1 MPSRRAASVFKF
13 GFLAGLL
20 ALLFNFLLRLGGI
33 AAFPPESALNAF
45 LRVVPASI
53 EEPAVELLGDLAG
66 QLGLVIATLIAAAVY
81 GAGTMAF
88 DRYAATRVAAK
99 GLSRFESLLVLGAL
113 PWAVFGL
120 ALFPLDGDSLFGTS
134 SSVSSATSP
143 WIFPFTFLLVQGVF
157 ALTLS
162 RWYDPR
168 TRSVVAAQEVTQGPD
183 VARREFI
190 EKGAI
195 GVLAV
200 LAALVGLAGLGQ
212 LIPARVRPMGGSQ
225 PIDLQDAPAIF
236 SDPRLTSLVH
246 YEVTPNED
254 FYRVAVDVVDPVV
267 DASTWALVVDGL
279 VSRPKKYSL
288 AELQA
293 LPGTSQYTTF
303 ECVSNTVNGGLI
315 GNAKWGGVRIS
326 DLLGDAGGAQ
336 VGAKYVVFYGAEGY
350 SVGIPLEKAMMDD
363 SILAYS
369 MNAQPL
375 PGHHGFP
382 LRGVIPGRYG
392 MMSCKWVYR
401 ISVVGSVYKGFWQT
415 RGWTNDAVIS
425 TGTFIVEP
433 ETSPVSISKNNGSI
447 IVAGYAFAGDRGV
460 SKVEVSLD
468 GGRTWQQALLKKPI
482 SNLTWALWAYEWAPP
497 GPGEY
502 QVVARSTD
510 GAGTVQ
516 TSVQADQFPNG
527 ATGYATVTLLVVN

>member
-1 MPSRRAASVFKF
+1 MLSRRAASIFKS
-13 GFLAGLL
+13 GFLAGLV

-33 AAFPPESALNAF
+33 APFPPESALNAF

-53 EEPAVELLGDLAG
+53 EEPAVDWLGDLAG
-66 QLGLVIATLIAAAVY
+66 QLGLMIATLIAAAVY
-81 GAGTMAF
+81 GAGTLAF
-88 DRYAATRVAAK
+88 DRYAAKKVAGA
-99 GLSRFESLLVLGAL
+99 GLGRFESLLVLGAL

-120 ALFPLDGDSLFGTS
+120 TLFPLDGDSLLGIS
-134 SSVSSATSP
+134 STDATATTL
-143 WIFPFTFLLVQGVF
+143 WVFPLTLLLVQGVF

-162 RWYDPR
+162 RWYGPD
-168 TRSVVAAQEVTQGPD
+168 TRGVVAAQDAAQGPD

-195 GVLAV
+195 GVLAL
-200 LAALVGLAGLGQ
+200 LAALVGLIGLGQ
-212 LIPARVRPMGGSQ
+212 LIPSQVRPTGGSQ

-236 SDPRLTSLVH
+236 RDPRLTNLVD
-246 YEVTPNED
+246 YEVTPNGD
-254 FYRVAVDVVDPVV
+254 FYRVAVDVVDPAV
-267 DASTWALVVDGL
+267 DASTWTLAVDGL
-279 VSRPKKYSL
+279 VNSPKKYSL
-288 AELQA
+288 AEVQA

-326 DLLGDAGGAQ
+326 DLLRDAGGVQA
-336 VGAKYVVFYGAEGY
+336 GAKYVVFYGTEGY
-350 SVGIPLEKAMMDD
+350 SVGIPLEKARMDD

-369 MNAQPL
+369 MNDQPL
-375 PGHHGFP
+375 PVSHGFP
-382 LRGVIPGRYG
+382 LRGVIPGLYG

-415 RGWTNDAVIS
+415 RGWTNAATIS

-460 SKVEVSLD
+460 SKVEVSFD
-468 GGRTWQQALLKKPI
+468 GGRTWQPAVLKKPI
-482 SNLTWALWAYEWAPP
+482 SNLTWALWAYEWVPP

-516 TSVQADQFPNG
+516 TSVQTDQFPNG
-527 ATGYATVTLLVVN
+527 ATGYATVTLQMEG